1 MLRVANPYLKR
12 AQQNAVSK
20 KTMGPQS
27 QRRINLVQRTAQL
40 KANNIGYTKRKG
52 LQLTLTG
59 DAAFDPNVNCPVCKA
74 KRIGYPAPHRPHHQL
89 CPNNRRTKGI
99 TSATTIESNKFS
111 KKLEAHFSAPPQP
124 HEKYSSRNNTAAAAD
139 AFFATRKRAPGA
151 ATEQTTKK
159 KMKTSST
166 TTTTLTPEDLFK
178 SFTQKMEDPTFVE
191 SNKSK
196 GAPLAVLAV
205 ATAVGE
211 SVLHP
216 NAPVKFGDVFDGLA
230 MKVPDCFMANTNPEY
245 HSVVGQTL
253 LVVDWKRA
261 FGLEVPCP
269 TCNNPLQN
277 DRTNWSKNKTLFP
290 IFGLE
295 GAPQWAIV
303 MTMKCP
309 CCKQRFNAND
319 GAILCRLP
327 AYAATAYPVE
337 PKFAQSRNCHVSR
350 TATDS
355 FDLLMTTYA
364 NGDLCSRLLYNAVN
378 QAYLSKISA
387 YYSYHK
393 CQREAEA
400 DNVLPYPAKDGWYV
414 KYYPPL
420 GSLTRDMFDSASR
433 QQNPWG
439 ICDYMRWT
447 REIQSV
453 KCEGGMFAQDHTF
466 DVLKNYY
473 NKKGAMALW
482 DVATD
487 TGEIASAVLV
497 YSVKTK
503 DYAHAAEQL
512 SRRQHFNPAAM

>member
-1 MLRVANPYLKR
+1 
-12 AQQNAVSK
+12 
-20 KTMGPQS
+20 
-27 QRRINLVQRTAQL
+27 
-40 KANNIGYTKRKG
+40 
-52 LQLTLTG
+52 
-59 DAAFDPNVNCPVCKA
+59 
-74 KRIGYPAPHRPHHQL
+74 
-89 CPNNRRTKGI
+89 
-99 TSATTIESNKFS
+99 
-111 KKLEAHFSAPPQP
+111 
-124 HEKYSSRNNTAAAAD
+124 
-139 AFFATRKRAPGA
+139 
-151 ATEQTTKK
+151 
-159 KMKTSST
+159 
-166 TTTTLTPEDLFK
+166 
-178 SFTQKMEDPTFVE
+178 
-191 SNKSK
+191 
-196 GAPLAVLAV
+196 
-205 ATAVGE
+205 
-211 SVLHP
+211 
-216 NAPVKFGDVFDGLA
+216 
-230 MKVPDCFMANTNPEY
+230 MANTNPEH
-245 HSVVGQTL
+245 HSVVAQTL
-253 LVVDWKRA
+253 LVLDWKRA
-261 FGLEVPCP
+261 FGLEAPCP

-290 IFGLE
+290 IFGLD

-327 AYAATAYPVE
+327 AYAAAAYPVE
-337 PKFAQSRNCHVSR
+337 PKFAQSRNCHVSK

-364 NGDLCSRLLYNAVN
+364 NGDLCSHLLYNAVN

-387 YYSYHK
+387 HCSYHK
-393 CQREAEA
+393 GQREPK
-400 DNVLPYPAKDGWYV
+400 NVLPYPAKDGWYV

-420 GSLTRDMFDSASR
+420 GSLICNMFDSASR

-466 DVLKNYY
+466 DVLKNCY

-487 TGEIASAVLV
+487 TGEIVSAVLV